1 MLADESEHRAPGGTL
16 HTGLHRPG
24 EWLSSLIGFIATNL
38 PRWRDDPSRPAETAE
53 TRLTAQLCSRLNG
66 ASHHSGWDFLQFK
79 QEEPDET
86 AGGRSIDLAAAPRGT
101 TIWIEGREYS
111 EYQTL
116 LPIECKRLP
125 TPAAADR
132 DTREYLFS
140 RFSSTGG
147 VDRFKRGHHGAS
159 HLRAAMVGYIQ
170 DQGVT
175 HWWPQV
181 DTWITDLAKSGA
193 AGWSAA
199 DKLALVLHDAAA
211 RAAHLRSQHPRTAGL
226 DPIAI
231 DHLWIEM

>member
-1 MLADESEHRAPGGTL
+1 MT
-16 HTGLHRPG
+16 
-24 EWLSSLIGFIATNL
+24 FIATNL
-38 PRWRDDPSRPAETAE
+38 PLWRDDPNRPAETAE

-66 ASHHSGWDFLQFK
+66 ASRRSGWDFLQFK

-86 AGGRSIDLAAAPRGT
+86 THGRSIDLAAAPSGT

-111 EYQTL
+111 EYQTI

-132 DTREYLFS
+132 DNREYLFS

-159 HLRAAMVGYIQ
+159 HLRAAMIGYIQ
-170 DQGVT
+170 ENSVT
-175 HWWPQV
+175 HWSSQLDIWV
-181 DTWITDLAKSGA
+181 ADLEITGA
-193 AGWSAA
+193 VGWSAV
-199 DKLALVLHDAAA
+199 DKLALVSHDVSA
-211 RAAHLRSQHPRTAGL
+211 RAAHLRSRHPRTIGL
-226 DPIAI
+226 SPIAI